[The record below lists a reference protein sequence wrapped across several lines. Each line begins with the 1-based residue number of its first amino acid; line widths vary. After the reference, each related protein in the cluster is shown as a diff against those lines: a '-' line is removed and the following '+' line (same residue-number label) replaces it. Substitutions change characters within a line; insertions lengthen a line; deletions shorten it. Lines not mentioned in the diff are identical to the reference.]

1 MAEPSPTGTTPSLG
15 HWARGV
21 ARGYLAVCAGALAWM
36 VVETVLGFELRAG
49 GILCAFLSV
58 PWSML
63 AANLAPALPVGD
75 SVVAGVLLRAALI
88 APMMGLNAAILR
100 GIAARSERDLADR
113 AAGRSSS

>member
-1 MAEPSPTGTTPSLG
+1 MAEPTPTATPSLG
-15 HWARGV
+15 NWARGM
-21 ARGYLAVCAGALAWM
+21 ARGYLMVCAVALLWM
-36 VVETVLGFELRAG
+36 VVETVMGFELRAG

-75 SVVAGVLLRAALI
+75 SVLAGVLLRAALI

-100 GIAARSERDLADR
+100 GIAARSERDLVAR
-113 AAGRSSS
+113 AADHSSS